1 MSITVCFPINL
12 PYPPEYYFLAEFLS
26 SLELFGLV
34 GLRVGL
40 GFLVFLGGVE
50 SSSSG
55 SPSRVEGVG
64 VFVGWI
70 FAAGGS

>member
-1 MSITVCFPINL
+1 MSLTVCFPINL
-12 PYPPEYYFLAEFLS
+12 AYPPVYYFLAEFLS
-26 SLELFGLV
+26 SLELFGLI

-40 GFLVFLGGVE
+40 GFLVFLGRVE

-55 SPSRVEGVG
+55 SPSRVVGTGVL
-64 VFVGWI
+64 VGRI